1 MKSKPVLPRQLA
13 SEDIE
18 AAIDWY
24 VMEAGAQ
31 AAAGFVDELQAAF
44 AHIGRHPGSGSPR
57 YAHELDIAGLRSWP
71 MARYPHLLFYFEQA
85 QHIEVWR
92 VLHGKR
98 DLPAW
103 LSMPPSEA

>member
-71 MARYPHLLFYFEQA
+71 MARYPYLLFYFEQA